1 MSRVQTRPLRESR
14 ELETALWLALL
25 DGKALPRRTA
35 KEVLYAWCVRE
46 QRRLV
51 DLARMD
57 ADAISA
63 ALALPLER
71 AELIARALRDRGIG
85 TLEIKKR
92 GVDIDPATLRT
103 KLKLRGP
110 EAATLFVTR
119 IGDRR
124 VTLLADRV

>member
-1 MSRVQTRPLRESR
+1 MREQ
-14 ELETALWLALL
+14 LPN
-25 DGKALPRRTA
+25 DVKAL
-35 KEVLYAWCVRE
+35 
-46 QRRLV
+46 
-51 DLARMD
+51 
-57 ADAISA
+57 
-63 ALALPLER
+63 
-71 AELIARALRDRGIG
+71 ARALRDRGIG

-92 GVDIDPATLRT
+92 GVDVDPATLRT